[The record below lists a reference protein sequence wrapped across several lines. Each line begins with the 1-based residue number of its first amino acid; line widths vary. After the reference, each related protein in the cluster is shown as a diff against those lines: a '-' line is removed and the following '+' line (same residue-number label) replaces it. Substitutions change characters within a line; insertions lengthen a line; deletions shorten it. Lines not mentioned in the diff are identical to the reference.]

1 MLSALAFSAGADTG
15 AKRQNDRA
23 ANPPEKTHPVFEF
36 KNESRGAEA
45 YKRIVNAGKAKEFA
59 QFYDIPE
66 AELPNVFKGKQGE
79 MARLDKKGRLFF
91 VDSTEGA
98 VAGDSGATVFE
109 TAVDPNKTFFLNS
122 KPDSS
127 KTIYLDFTGH
137 VATGTAWN
145 SSYGIDPI
153 NSPAFDTDGSP
164 STFSAS
170 EHSVIQGVWRRVA
183 EDYAAFDVNVTTQEP
198 PADRL
203 VRSASTDAIYGTR
216 VVITKDFTKST
227 ASPCGCGG
235 FAYVGVFNSTSELY
249 KPAYVFQDNLGN
261 NEKNIAEAT
270 THEAGHNLG
279 LGHDGTSTTGY
290 YQGHGTGETG
300 WAPIM
305 GVGYSKNLVQWSK
318 GEYANAN
325 NTQDDYLVM
334 QGKGLVFDADEAG
347 NTPGTA
353 KALSATVVNG
363 LNSYST
369 KAILQGPLDVDFFA
383 ISSAIGNVSISTSLA
398 PTSPNSDLVVSLVDA
413 QGNVLAQSSPENTLN
428 APLSFSVPAAGTY
441 YISVQPSGRSA
452 VSGTADQG
460 YPRYGSAG
468 NYGLS
473 ITAPI
478 STANQAPVA
487 VATADKLTGTAPLV
501 VNFTGSGSYDPD
513 GSITAFA
520 WDLGNGSTA
529 TTANTSTTYTASG
542 LFTASLTVTDAKG
555 ATASKSIQIDVKQP
569 VATVPMSVASIT
581 MSNLSTKGA
590 KRAGARVRVLD
601 NTGKPVPNASV
612 SGAWSGIVTG
622 SATVTTDSQG
632 FASFTS
638 PNAKKSG
645 TYVFTV
651 RAVRSTGYVYDANG
665 NAMTSN
671 SITF

>member
-23 ANPPEKTHPVFEF
+23 ANPPEKNHPVFEF

-45 YKRIVNAGKAKEFA
+45 YKRIVNSGKTKEFA
-59 QFYDIPE
+59 EYYDIPE
-66 AELPNVFKGKQGE
+66 AELQSVFNGKQGE

-91 VDSTEGA
+91 VDSIEGA

-109 TAVDPNKTFFLNS
+109 TTVDPNKTFFLNS

-145 SSYGIDPI
+145 SSYGLDPI
-153 NSPAFDTDGSP
+153 NSPAFDTDGTP
-164 STFSAS
+164 STFSAA
-170 EHSVIQGVWRRVA
+170 EHSIIQGVWRRVA

-203 VRSASTDAIYGTR
+203 IRSGSTDAIYGTR

-227 ASPCGCGG
+227 SSPCGCGG

-261 NEKNIAEAT
+261 SEKNIAEAAS
-270 THEAGHNLG
+270 HEAGHNLG

-347 NTPGTA
+347 NTMGTA
-353 KALSATVVNG
+353 KALPPTVING
-363 LNSYST
+363 SNSYST

-398 PTSPNSDLVVSLVDA
+398 PTSPNSDLVVSLMDA
-413 QGNVLAQSSPENTLN
+413 QGNILSQSSPENTLN
-428 APLSFSVPAAGTY
+428 APLSFSVAAEGTY
-441 YISVQPSGRSA
+441 FISVQPSGRSA
-452 VSGTADQG
+452 LSGTADQG
-460 YPRYGSAG
+460 YPRYGSVG
-468 NYGLS
+468 HYVLN

-478 STANQAPVA
+478 SAANQAPVA
-487 VATADKLTGTAPLV
+487 VATADKLTGTAPLS

-513 GSITAFA
+513 GAITAFA
-520 WDLGNGSTA
+520 WDFGNSSTA
-529 TTANTSTTYTASG
+529 STANASTTYTASG
-542 LFTASLTVTDAKG
+542 QFIASLTVTDSKG
-555 ATASKSIQIDVKQP
+555 ATASKSIQIDVQQP
-569 VATVPMSVASIT
+569 VSMVPMSVASIT
-581 MSNLSTKGA
+581 MSNLSTKRVR
-590 KRAGARVRVLD
+590 RAGALVRVLD
-601 NTGKPVPNASV
+601 TTGKPVANATV
-612 SGAWSGIVTG
+612 SGAWSGVVTG
-622 SATVTTDSQG
+622 TATVSTDSQG

-638 PNAKKSG
+638 PNSKKSG

-651 RAVRSTGYVYDANG
+651 RSISSTGYVYDANG